1 MNSILFSLFVILSVT
16 TLAPFL
22 ASLVHGRAVP
32 EVVFLVF
39 AGAIL
44 GSHGM
49 GVINTSSAAL
59 VLVGDL
65 GLGFLFLK
73 AGYEIDPRDLV
84 GHAGRVAGASWL
96 ASFAVGSALVP
107 LFANLGVSEP
117 ASWIA
122 LSIAMTT
129 TAYGTLA
136 PILRDRG
143 LTDTRVG
150 RIITV
155 HGAMGELL
163 PVVAMSFLLSSRS
176 LEGTLV
182 SFAIFGLVCLLVLGF
197 SKRVKRIGPRFW
209 SFLVNDVGHASQPL
223 LRMVSAILVLL
234 LLAASYFDFDIVL
247 GAFAAGFILRALF
260 PEGNEDMEEHI
271 DVISNGFFQPAFF
284 VISGAGID
292 LAAAAQN
299 LPLLFGFIAALIL
312 VRGVMVALSLHL
324 DPKTRDLGWREL
336 FSIAAYCAMALPL
349 VVAVTSE
356 SVEAGV
362 MSSQNASVLVTAAAL
377 SVLVI
382 PVITSLVRV
391 VDEADAVGAVL
402 EVTRHEASLQEVVE
416 EHREAYRQREHD
428 FLEQRRR
435 QRREGLQLTSADYL
449 ARKGNLRK
457 KGEDGRA

>member
-197 SKRVKRIGPRFW
+197 SKRVKRIGARFW

-284 VISGAGID
+284 VISGAG
-292 LAAAAQN
+292 
-299 LPLLFGFIAALIL
+299 
-312 VRGVMVALSLHL
+312 SW
-324 DPKTRDLGWREL
+324 WRFRCTL
-336 FSIAAYCAMALPL
+336 TPRRA
-349 VVAVTSE
+349 TW
-356 SVEAGV
+356 
-362 MSSQNASVLVTAAAL
+362 
-377 SVLVI
+377 
-382 PVITSLVRV
+382 
-391 VDEADAVGAVL
+391 VGASSSPL
-402 EVTRHEASLQEVVE
+402 RHTVRWRCPWWLPSP
-416 EHREAYRQREHD
+416 RNRW
-428 FLEQRRR
+428 RR
-435 QRREGLQLTSADYL
+435 GS
-449 ARKGNLRK
+449 
-457 KGEDGRA
+457 